1 MSDSPG
7 LFRPRN
13 FLIAA
18 LVGVG
23 LIVLVLST
31 SVDAKRAAELR
42 AGELAGVGARLVG
55 GAAAAPRLRA
65 TLATKD
71 LLPRAKLRVEMRP
84 RRMIPGHL
92 GFCPACRE
100 A

>member
-1 MSDSPG
+1 VWQQRRACRSTAVSA
-7 LFRPRN
+7 PRWASVARAWG
-13 FLIAA
+13 AA
-18 LVGVG
+18 TFAEG
-23 LIVLVLST
+23 
-31 SVDAKRAAELR
+31 AAGG

-84 RRMIPGHL
+84 RRMIPGQL

>member
-7 LFRPRN
+7 LLRPRN

-42 AGELAGVGARLVG
+42 AGELAGNVAARVIASNTESG
-55 GAAAAPRLRA
+55 GDTHSRDFISIPIDRSIPTPRPQPSGIR
-65 TLATKD
+65 
-71 LLPRAKLRVEMRP
+71 
-84 RRMIPGHL
+84 
-92 GFCPACRE
+92 
-100 A
+100 